1 MAISGVTGAQSV
13 IRPGV
18 CTSSTKPASPYNG
31 QMIYMTDTKQT
42 AVWDGTVWLPT
53 DLDYTTFTPTWNSG
67 YTRGNG
73 TTVAKYQRIGKTL
86 FLWITE
92 TLGTT
97 SAVTATPV
105 FTLPIAIANTD
116 VTEGTAVLEITG
128 AGYSL
133 GMCTAL
139 GSTQAEIW
147 AVGSGGAYASI
158 AAMSATIPFTW
169 ATGHKINISMSYQYL
184 A

>member
-1 MAISGVTGAQSV
+1 
-13 IRPGV
+13 
-18 CTSSTKPASPYNG
+18 
-31 QMIYMTDTKQT
+31 MIYMTDTKQI

-53 DLDYTTFTPTWNSG
+53 DLDYTSFTPTWNSG

-86 FLWITE
+86 NLWITE

-116 VTEGTAVLEITG
+116 VNNATALLEVTG
-128 AGYSL
+128 ANYAL

-139 GSTQAEIW
+139 GSTQAEVW
-147 AVGSGGAYASI
+147 TFGTAGSYPFI
-158 AAMSATIPFTW
+158 AALSSTVPFTW
-169 ATGHKINISMSYQYL
+169 TTGHKINISMSYQYL